1 MDPMGVNGCNCCR
14 GHFFSGRPRS
24 WWQKGVVLP
33 AAPASF
39 LCWIQED
46 LQWWSLLVSGLRF
59 ISNTSFFGVKKLSGP
74 PNKKMTWLD
83 SMMIMRCDSMFKQW
97 WNLKGNRTWTRKI
110 YQSLLKRRKTCVPSF
125 GRWKPALPIMKPWRF
140 LGYAEMNSF
149 SIGLSGWA
157 VFIWEEASYG

>member
-1 MDPMGVNGCNCCR
+1 MLPYIAYMDPMGVNGCNCCR

-97 WNLKGNRTWTRKI
+97 WNLKGKSNLNQKDLPVPLKAQEDLRAQLRKMEAGA
-110 YQSLLKRRKTCVPSF
+110 SDHETV
-125 GRWKPALPIMKPWRF
+125 
-140 LGYAEMNSF
+140 
-149 SIGLSGWA
+149 A
-157 VFIWEEASYG
+157 VSWLCWDE